1 MPKKAAFK
9 IAYDGEALRD
19 HSMDVRDLAP
29 ALLSLGKLF
38 DAANLVLNGDKATV
52 NLQVKAH
59 SAGSFEVA
67 LELFQSF
74 SAQISHF
81 LVGDLVTSVLNL
93 KELIVGGGAGI
104 AGIFYLIKKLKG
116 KKPDKIKHLNDGMVL
131 LEFNSETIVVP
142 VSLLRL
148 YQDVAVRVAAKEVL
162 KPLYH
167 NNIDRFVI
175 KDNGAVMEEITK
187 TDVDYFTLPEIRD
200 EIINESTH
208 EAAYSIVSLAFKDD
222 NKWRLHDGNST
233 ISVQMKDD
241 IFRKKVEENLVS
253 FSKADILR
261 CRVKTIQW
269 RSEDGLK
276 TEYQV
281 LEIIEHIPA
290 ARQMVLFRDDDGFH
304 KQ

>member
-38 DAANLVLNGDKATV
+38 DAANLVLNGDKATI

-74 SAQISHF
+74 GTQVSQF
-81 LVGDLVTSVLNL
+81 LVGDFVTSVLNL
-93 KELIVGGGAGI
+93 KELIVGGSATV

-116 KKPDKIKHLNDGMVL
+116 KKPDKIVHLNNGMVS
-131 LEFNSETIVVP
+131 LELKGETIVVP
-142 VSLLRL
+142 VNLLRL
-148 YQDVAVRVAAKEVL
+148 YQDVAVRIAAEEVL
-162 KPLYH
+162 RPLH
-167 NNIDRFVI
+167 HDKIDKFII
-175 KDNGAVMEEITK
+175 KDNGEVIEEITK

-208 EAAYSIVSLAFKDD
+208 EAAYSIVALAFKDD

-241 IFRKKVEENLVS
+241 VFRRKVEENLIS
-253 FSKADILR
+253 FSKGDILR
-261 CRVKTIQW
+261 C
-269 RSEDGLK
+269 
-276 TEYQV
+276 
-281 LEIIEHIPA
+281 
-290 ARQMVLFRDDDGFH
+290 
-304 KQ
+304 